1 MSGPVPERW
10 SILKEA
16 QKYISEKWNK
26 KRGYFAG
33 PVCESLRD
41 MVVLVAREPAVV
53 TVVTIV
59 SSVEFDVEEM
69 AFKVNIQSWL
79 TVLAWLALLCICLT

>member
-1 MSGPVPERW
+1 M
-10 SILKEA
+10 
-16 QKYISEKWNK
+16 
-26 KRGYFAG
+26 
-33 PVCESLRD
+33 CEPLRD

-69 AFKVNIQSWL
+69 AFKVNMERSFSNSR
-79 TVLAWLALLCICLT
+79 

>member
-1 MSGPVPERW
+1 M
-10 SILKEA
+10 
-16 QKYISEKWNK
+16 
-26 KRGYFAG
+26 
-33 PVCESLRD
+33 RD

-69 AFKVNIQSWL
+69 AFKVNMERSFSNSWL
-79 TVLAWLALLCICLT
+79 TWLNMAGIAMNLSHLRCHVCEKPATG